1 MENTKKQSLIGAGV
15 LIAVVVVL
23 AVVGLI
29 VLRPEPEVLM
39 GEAEAS
45 EYRVSGKVPGR
56 VEEFYVHEGD
66 QVKAGDTLVFINS
79 PEVSAKLEQAQAAR
93 SAASAQAGKAK
104 KGARQQQITAAYQ
117 MWQKAQVGVDIAKK
131 TLDRVQSLYDKKVV
145 SAQKR
150 DEVEAQ
156 YKAAVATANAAK
168 SQYDMALEGAQQE
181 DKEAALAL
189 VAQANGAI
197 AEVQSYMGE
206 RYLTAP
212 CDGEVVEIYPKR
224 TELIGTGSPVMSIV
238 DMSDMWFTFSVR
250 EDLLGNLKVG
260 KVVEVTI
267 PALGDGTYQ
276 ARVTYL
282 RAMAS
287 YATWRATKNNGQYDM
302 KSFDVRM
309 VPVEEIPGLRP
320 GMTAIIK
327 SKN

>member
-1 MENTKKQSLIGAGV
+1 MENTKKQSLIGVGV
-15 LIAVVVVL
+15 LIVVVVVL
-23 AVVGLI
+23 ALVGLI

-66 QVKAGDTLVFINS
+66 QVKTGDTLVFINS

-93 SAASAQAGKAK
+93 SAASAQAGKAE

-168 SQYDMALEGAQQE
+168 SQYDMALEGARQE

-320 GMTAIIK
+320 GMTAIIR
-327 SKN
+327 

>member
-1 MENTKKQSLIGAGV
+1 MENTKKQSLIGVGV

-131 TLDRVQSLYDKKVV
+131 SLDRVQSLYDKKVV

-197 AEVQSYMGE
+197 AEVESYMGE

>member
-1 MENTKKQSLIGAGV
+1 MNNTKNQSLIGAGV

-39 GEAEAS
+39 GEVEAS

-56 VEEFYVHEGD
+56 VETLYVKEGD
-66 QVKAGDTLVFINS
+66 QVKEGDTLVYINS

-93 SAASAQAGKAK
+93 SAASAQSNKAK

-117 MWQKAQVGVDIAKK
+117 MWQKALVGVDIAKK
-131 TLDRVQSLYDKKVV
+131 SLDRVQSLYEKKVV

-168 SQYDMALEGAQQE
+168 SQYDMALEGAQDE

-197 AEVQSYMGE
+197 AEVQSYLGE

-238 DMSDMWFTFSVR
+238 DMSDVWFTFSVR
-250 EDLLGNLKVG
+250 EDLLGDIQVG
-260 KVVEVTI
+260 DVLEVTI
-267 PALGDGTYQ
+267 PALGDKTYQ
-276 ARVTYL
+276 AQVTYM

-302 KSFDVRM
+302 KSFDLKL
-309 VPVEEIPGLRP
+309 VPVKPIPDLRP
-320 GMTAIIK
+320 GMTALIK
-327 SKN
+327 Q

>member
-1 MENTKKQSLIGAGV
+1 MENTKKQSLIGVGV

-131 TLDRVQSLYDKKVV
+131 SLDRVQSLYDKKVV

-320 GMTAIIK
+320 GMTAIVR
-327 SKN
+327 

>member
-1 MENTKKQSLIGAGV
+1 MENTKKQSLIGVGV

-131 TLDRVQSLYDKKVV
+131 SLDRVQSLYDKKVV

-267 PALGDGTYQ
+267 PALGDGIYQ

-320 GMTAIIK
+320 GMTAIIR
-327 SKN
+327 

>member
-1 MENTKKQSLIGAGV
+1 MENTKKQSLIGVGV

-131 TLDRVQSLYDKKVV
+131 SLDRVQSLYDKKVV

-320 GMTAIIK
+320 GMTAIIR
-327 SKN
+327 

>member
-1 MENTKKQSLIGAGV
+1 MENTKKQSLIGVGV

-131 TLDRVQSLYDKKVV
+131 SLDRVQSLYDKKVI

-320 GMTAIIK
+320 GMTAIIR
-327 SKN
+327 